1 MDKFSDGFSH
11 KSYDDLLNEYAGES
25 LKSKVGNRSEPPH
38 RDIRPQKREEKDIFS
53 KSQDFSRQEK
63 PINQTP
69 KRAEAPK
76 RTEEYRSTKV
86 PRHTETPKR
95 TPTSSPAP
103 HIEKLSSSRTER
115 RVNTDISSNSKQGLD
130 LRKIKSFD
138 EKMNAQKTPV
148 NKSRAHSENNDTM
161 EFKKGKV
168 PSSSQKKPVIEKLLS
183 NEASSNIKKKI
194 GNMGGKGALSD
205 PKSAKEAMI
214 KAFKV
219 NKKVFITLAVC
230 FAVSIVISVML
241 LSCVNDVLAI
251 GRDSEES
258 IEVVLPN
265 GADTETAI
273 SVLDDAG
280 LIKNKLFC
288 TIFIK
293 AMSFSDKNYLSGN
306 FLPGVYYFTE
316 DMGLEKMIK
325 RFKTSSSRGAMISIT
340 IPEGY
345 TIDKIFERLEKNE
358 ICTASSLYKTL
369 DTVDFSSEYKFI
381 PSKASKP
388 GCYHILE
395 GYFFPATYEFEQ
407 GADPATVVRTFLNAF
422 QKHWTEEYAKKAE
435 ELGMS
440 VDDIITLAS
449 IIEKEGANAK
459 QFTQISSVL
468 HNRLNKSGLYPLLEC
483 NSTKDYVTNTITARV
498 TSKSELNDYI
508 LNYNTYEHEGLPAG
522 AICNPGEAAIE
533 AALYPEITQ
542 YYFFRHDKNKKIYMA
557 ETYEQHKANE
567 RTVAK
572 VNASK

>member
-11 KSYDDLLNEYAGES
+11 KSYDDLLDEYAGES
-25 LKSKVGNRSEPPH
+25 LKSKVGSRNEPPR

-53 KSQDFSRQEK
+53 NSQDFSRQEK
-63 PINQTP
+63 TANQTP
-69 KRAEAPK
+69 RRAETPG
-76 RTEEYRSTKV
+76 RTEVYRNTEA
-86 PRHTETPKR
+86 PRHTELHKR
-95 TPTSSPAP
+95 TPISRPVP
-103 HIEKLSSSRTER
+103 HIERTSAPRDER
-115 RVNTDISSNSKQGLD
+115 RVNTDISSNSRQGLD

-138 EKMNAQKTPV
+138 EELNAQKSPV
-148 NKSRAHSENNDTM
+148 DKSRAHSEINDTM

-168 PSSSQKKPVIEKLLS
+168 SSSPQKKPVIEKLLS

-194 GNMGGKGALSD
+194 GNIGGKGVLSD
-205 PKSAKEAMI
+205 PKGAKEAI
-214 KAFKV
+214 VKAFKI

-230 FAVSIVISVML
+230 FAVSVVISVML
-241 LSCVNDVLAI
+241 ISCVNDILAI

-258 IEVVLPN
+258 VEVVLPN
-265 GADTETAI
+265 GADTETAV
-273 SVLDDAG
+273 SVLKDAG

-288 TIFIK
+288 TVFIK
-293 AMSFSDKNYLSGN
+293 AMNYKDN
-306 FLPGVYYFTE
+306 NYLPGVYYFTE
-316 DMGLEKMIK
+316 NMGIEKMIK
-325 RFKTSSSRGAMISIT
+325 RFKTSSTRGALISIT

-358 ICTASSLYKTL
+358 ICTAASLYKTL

-381 PSKASKP
+381 PSKSSKP

-422 QKHWTEEYAKKAE
+422 QQHWTEEYAKKAE

-440 VDDIITLAS
+440 VDDIINLAS
-449 IIEKEGANAK
+449 IIEKEGANTK

-468 HNRLNKSGLYPLLEC
+468 HNRLNRSGLYPLLEC
-483 NSTKDYVTNTITARV
+483 NSTKDYVTNTISARV
-498 TSKSELNDYI
+498 TSKSELNEYI

-533 AALYPEITQ
+533 AALYPENTQ

-557 ETYEQHKANE
+557 ETLEQHNANE
-567 RTVAK
+567 RIVAK
-572 VNASK
+572 VNASQ

>member
-11 KSYDDLLNEYAGES
+11 KSYDDLLDEYAGES
-25 LKSKVGNRSEPPH
+25 LKSKVGSQKEPP
-38 RDIRPQKREEKDIFS
+38 RKDIRPQKREEKDIFS
-53 KSQDFSRQEK
+53 NSQDFSRQER
-63 PINQTP
+63 PANQAP
-69 KRAEAPK
+69 RRAEAPR
-76 RTEEYRSTKV
+76 RTEAYRNAEA
-86 PRHTETPKR
+86 PRRTETPKR
-95 TPTSSPAP
+95 TPASRPAP
-103 HIEKLSSSRTER
+103 HIENLRTSRPER
-115 RVNTDISSNSKQGLD
+115 RVNTDISSNSGHGLD

-138 EKMNAQKTPV
+138 ENMNAQKATV
-148 NKSRAHSENNDTM
+148 NKVKAHSEINDTM
-161 EFKKGKV
+161 EFKKGRV
-168 PSSSQKKPVIEKLLS
+168 SSSPQKKPVIEKLLS

-194 GNMGGKGALSD
+194 GKIGNKGVFSD

-214 KAFKV
+214 NAFKV
-219 NKKVFITLAVC
+219 NKKVFITLAIC
-230 FAVSIVISVML
+230 LAVSIAVSVML

-258 IEVVLPN
+258 VEVVLPN
-265 GADTETAI
+265 GADTETAV
-273 SVLDDAG
+273 SVLKDAG

-288 TIFIK
+288 TVFIK
-293 AMSFSDKNYLSGN
+293 AMNYKEN
-306 FLPGVYYFTE
+306 NYLPGVYYFTE
-316 DMGLEKMIK
+316 NMGVEKMIK
-325 RFKTSSSRGAMISIT
+325 RFKTSSTRGALISIT

-358 ICTASSLYKTL
+358 ICTAASLYKTL

-381 PSKASKP
+381 PSKSSKP

-440 VDDIITLAS
+440 VDDIINLAS
-449 IIEKEGANAK
+449 IIEKEGANTE

-483 NSTKDYVTNTITARV
+483 NSTKDYVTNTISARV
-498 TSKSELNDYI
+498 TSKSELNEYI

-557 ETYEQHKANE
+557 ETLEQHNANE
-567 RTVAK
+567 RIVAK
-572 VNASK
+572 VNAAQ